1 MQKPVLVVMAAGM
14 GSRYGGMKQ
23 IDPIGKNG
31 ELIIDYSVFDAK
43 KAGFE
48 TVVFIIKKE
57 NEQLFKEAIGDRLSS
72 HINVKYAYQELSNLP
87 SGFEVPQERQK
98 PWGTAHAVLSANQL
112 INGPFA
118 VINADDFYGE
128 QAFKKI
134 YDYLC
139 ENPDSDDIYNYAMVG
154 YVLKNTVTDFG
165 HVARG
170 VCSADENGF
179 LCDIVERTR
188 IETNGDKIHYTT
200 DDGKTWVDIDENSI
214 VSMNMWG
221 FSASFLIEIENRFSD
236 FLNKN
241 LSENPLKSEYFLPG
255 VVDELLKKH
264 KAVVKVLTSTDK
276 WYGVTYKEDKP
287 VVVSAIRKKVEDGI
301 YPENL
306 WK

>member
-1 MQKPVLVVMAAGM
+1 MTKPVLVVMAAGM

-31 ELIIDYSVFDAK
+31 ELIIDYSIFDAK

-48 TVVFIIKKE
+48 TVIFIIKRE
-57 NEQLFKEAIGDRLSS
+57 NEQVFKEAIGDRLSA
-72 HINVKYAYQELSNLP
+72 HMNVQYAFQELNNLP
-87 SGFEVPQERQK
+87 HGYEVPQERQK
-98 PWGTAHAVLSANQL
+98 PWGTAHAVLSAKQF

-139 ENPDSDDIYNYAMVG
+139 ATPDTSDIYNYAMVG

-170 VCSADENGF
+170 VCTADENGF
-179 LCDIVERTR
+179 LCNIVERTR
-188 IETNGDKIHYTT
+188 IETYGDKIRFTE
-200 DDGKTWVDIDENSI
+200 DDAQTWADIDENSI

-221 FSASFLIEIENRFSD
+221 FSKSFLVEIENRFSA
-236 FLNKN
+236 FLNANLKN
-241 LSENPLKSEYFLPG
+241 NPLKCEYFLPG
-255 VVDELLKKH
+255 VVDEVLKEK

-287 VVVSAIRKKVEDGI
+287 VVVAAIRQKVESGM

-306 WK
+306 WQ